1 MRLPHIQYPKK
12 SPKLSQERFSGI
24 ERDVYSGDGSV
35 HDMLDISTSDFPLL
49 STIPNRKKLEKKY
62 NKPWYFGMAADNTY
76 VISGEEPIEENK
88 YPLWSAT
95 TDYSK
100 DDTVAYNGHLYDAVN
115 EIKGSSDNAS
125 PNLDGTNWNVTTKTN
140 FEYDG
145 DWIRL
150 GKPQKNEIWNYDEDF
165 YVNKTGRYTPAY
177 DNVNWTGTVS
187 SLGLIYEKSYS
198 SDKTYDTRYVVFYD
212 GHYYKSKQNG
222 NKGHTPFNDSKW
234 WEMIDWDHNKEYKTG
249 DYTAAR
255 ESGHLWFRK
264 NISGNNTNPST
275 DTDNWE
281 LFTSATFYYGGRAVD
296 GFVLESSKK
305 ECSYLN
311 GYIVIMPDKAYYHV
325 DSGTFGY
332 LAGSKS
338 GEFKTSDY
346 KGFAYNGKFFS
357 YPLEAYLMHGEKT
370 GKDDVEGTYNAI
382 VFVWESGGIIPGTRD
397 DENFGMFDLRNFIKS
412 GDVITVTQ
420 NTDAGRYSTRI
431 IEGSYTVTNVLADTV
446 VFTTSTFA
454 GSDFGSESEYV
465 NKGTSYWYLGDIT
478 LSKGVPDMDY
488 LCVSNNRMWGCK
500 EDTVYGSALGDCF
513 SWYRYTD
520 ESGAVYLETGDA
532 GSFTGCCE
540 YGGYPTFFKQNEMYR
555 VYGNTRSAFS
565 LAKSAEYG
573 IRSDSPHSVCVVN
586 SILFFLSES
595 GVCAYTGGIPSVI
608 SDGLKRKLTDA
619 VAGTDGKRYY
629 LMTDDGDGRKMYV
642 YDTDNRIWSC
652 ENLDN
657 KPIGVVT
664 YNLKLVA
671 MDVSGEQIVLSHP
684 ENATEEE
691 IEPDRKA
698 YIEFNDFYGGSV
710 DKKIIGKV
718 IIRASVNPIYNPLE
732 VYIQYDSDGQWQ
744 KIGQIYNQNERKK
757 VSEFSFRPRRCDH
770 YRLRLECKGKFTLYS
785 LARQTE

>member
-12 SPKLSQERFSGI
+12 SPKLNQERFSGI
-24 ERDVYSGDGSV
+24 ERDKYSGDGSV
-35 HDMLDISTSDFPLL
+35 YDMLDISTSDFPLL

-62 NKPWYFGMAADNTY
+62 NKPWYFGIAADNGY
-76 VISGEEPIEENK
+76 VIAGEEPIEENK

-145 DWIRL
+145 DWKS
-150 GKPQKNEIWNYDEDF
+150 GTKAKKGSIWYNNGNF
-165 YVNKTGRYTPAY
+165 YVSEKDKNNTTPTTT
-177 DNVNWTGTVS
+177 DTNWTLFKCS
-187 SLGLIYEKSYS
+187 SLY
-198 SDKTYDTRYVVFYD
+198 F
-212 GHYYKSKQNG
+212 NG
-222 NKGHTPFNDSKW
+222 TK
-234 WEMIDWDHNKEYKTG
+234 
-249 DYTAAR
+249 
-255 ESGHLWFRK
+255 
-264 NISGNNTNPST
+264 
-275 DTDNWE
+275 
-281 LFTSATFYYGGRAVD
+281 VD

-357 YPLEAYLMHGEKT
+357 YPLEAYLMHGDKT
-370 GKDDVEGTYNAI
+370 GKEGVEGTYNAI
-382 VFVWESGGIIPGTRD
+382 VFVWASGGIIPGTRD
-397 DENFGMFDLRNFIKS
+397 DENFGMFDLRDFIKS
-412 GDVITVTQ
+412 GDVVTFTQ
-420 NTDAGRYSTRI
+420 NSSASRYVTGI
-431 IEGSYTVTNVLADTV
+431 VEGSYTVTNVLVDTV

-454 GSDFGSESEYV
+454 GSDFGTESEYV
-465 NKGTSYWYLGDIT
+465 NRGTSYWYLGSVT

-513 SWYRYTD
+513 SWHRYTD

-555 VYGNTRSAFS
+555 VYGNTRSTFS

-684 ENATEEE
+684 ENATGEE

-710 DKKIIGKV
+710 DKKTIGKV

>member
-1 MRLPHIQYPKK
+1 MRLPHIQYPRKT
-12 SPKLSQERFSGI
+12 PKLNQERFSGI
-24 ERDVYSGDGSV
+24 ERDVYSGEGSV
-35 HDMLDISTSDFPLL
+35 CDMLDISTLDFPLL

-62 NKPWYFGMAADNTY
+62 NKPWYFGMAADNGY
-76 VISGEEPIEENK
+76 VIAGEDSFENNK
-88 YPLWSAT
+88 YPLWSASAS
-95 TDYSK
+95 YSK
-100 DDTVAYNGHLYDAVN
+100 DATVAYGGHLYDAVN
-115 EIKGSSDNAS
+115 AITGNSENKS
-125 PNLDGTNWNVTTKTN
+125 PEVDGTNWSKSTKTN

-145 DWIRL
+145 DWKS
-150 GKPQKNEIWNYDEDF
+150 GTKAKKGSIWYYSGNF
-165 YVNKTGRYTPAY
+165 YVSKK
-177 DNVNWTGTVS
+177 DNNSVAPTASSANWTLYKYS
-187 SLGLIYEKSYS
+187 SLY
-198 SDKTYDTRYVVFYD
+198 F
-212 GHYYKSKQNG
+212 NG
-222 NKGHTPFNDSKW
+222 TKVS
-234 WEMIDWDHNKEYKTG
+234 
-249 DYTAAR
+249 
-255 ESGHLWFRK
+255 
-264 NISGNNTNPST
+264 
-275 DTDNWE
+275 
-281 LFTSATFYYGGRAVD
+281 
-296 GFVLESSKK
+296 GFVLDASTK
-305 ECSYLN
+305 ECAYLN
-311 GYIVIMPDKAYYHV
+311 GYIVIMPDKAYYHA
-325 DSGTFGY
+325 DSKTFGY
-332 LAGSKS
+332 LAGNKS

-346 KGFAYNGKFFS
+346 KGFVSGDKFYA
-357 YPLEAYLMHGEKT
+357 YPLEAYLMHGEKVKQ
-370 GKDDVEGTYNAI
+370 GIEGTYNAI
-382 VFVWESGGIIPGTRD
+382 KFVWSSPNAVPGTSN
-397 DENFGMFDLRNFIKS
+397 ENNFGMFDLRDIIKS
-412 GDVITVTQ
+412 GDVVTVGQNSSGGSTVTEIVGGAYLV
-420 NTDAGRYSTRI
+420 TD
-431 IEGSYTVTNVLADTV
+431 VLIDTV

-454 GSDFGSESEYV
+454 GSDFGADSEHISD
-465 NKGTSYWYLGDIT
+465 GTAYWYLGDIT

-565 LAKSAEYG
+565 LSKSAEYG

-642 YDTDNRIWSC
+642 YDTDSRIWSC

-684 ENATEEE
+684 ENATGEE

-710 DKKIIGKV
+710 DKKTIGKV